1 MWHNLFRVKTDGRF
15 CCLGTG
21 DNPAPSVGCFHKLVR
36 LGLSFTLWFTCL
48 AIPHS
53 GLSAWIVLW
62 TCHLGISWYLD
73 LVPGLLSGLFTCSSP
88 AGEIS
93 FRPVCPPRATCMVE
107 DLALVVERLDLLSS
121 QVAELTEAVNRLT
134 VAQST
139 SAPPSSYEVVRPFA
153 ATPAPSSPRSRVGS
167 TTSSIYND
175 LATEI
180 PPVPDFVLRSCAQL
194 SGGRFTSRQRA
205 ERAWTCGWWAR
216 FCWRDAWP
224 DLGHHSH

>member
-1 MWHNLFRVKTDGRF
+1 
-15 CCLGTG
+15 
-21 DNPAPSVGCFHKLVR
+21 
-36 LGLSFTLWFTCL
+36 
-48 AIPHS
+48 
-53 GLSAWIVLW
+53 
-62 TCHLGISWYLD
+62 
-73 LVPGLLSGLFTCSSP
+73 
-88 AGEIS
+88 
-93 FRPVCPPRATCMVE
+93 MVE

-139 SAPPSSYEVVRPFA
+139 SAPPSSYEVVRPFTT
-153 ATPAPSSPRSRVGS
+153 TPAPSSPQSRVGS

-180 PPVPDFVLRSCAQL
+180 PPVPDFVLRSCSQL

-216 FCWRDAWP
+216 FCLEGRLARP
-224 DLGHHSH
+224 RPSTAIDLANQCYIVLRAPGHQVPLLALRAGDYRHVVGNFTSDTISHGFPSQAEARAYCLGAGVEFPSRPTSWSTRP